1 MEVKPNTAAASLHM
15 YSHVQMQIKL
25 HACINM
31 QCNNNKS
38 LSSTHN
44 ITVPAQ
50 VTGVS
55 LSKGARS
62 GAPALGVSW
71 DSPKSDAAITR
82 YEVQYRRRSG
92 SPWRSVPS
100 ITGSPPPTN
109 THLESLQAGTS
120 YHVQVRAVSAIGDG
134 GWSDAAME
142 TTYNGEWSA
151 NMGQTLAA
159 GVMYE

>member
-1 MEVKPNTAAASLHM
+1 MEVKTNTAAASLHM

-44 ITVPAQ
+44 TTVPAQ

-55 LSKGARS
+55 LSKEARS
-62 GAPALGVSW
+62 GAPALRVSW
-71 DSPKSDAAITR
+71 DSPQSDITITR

-92 SPWRSVPS
+92 SRWRSVPS
-100 ITGSPPPTN
+100 IIGSPPPTN
-109 THLESLQAGTS
+109 THLEGLQAGTLYS
-120 YHVQVRAVSAIGDG
+120 VRVRAVSAIGDG

-151 NMGQTLAA
+151 DIEQTLAA
-159 GVMYE
+159 GVMHE